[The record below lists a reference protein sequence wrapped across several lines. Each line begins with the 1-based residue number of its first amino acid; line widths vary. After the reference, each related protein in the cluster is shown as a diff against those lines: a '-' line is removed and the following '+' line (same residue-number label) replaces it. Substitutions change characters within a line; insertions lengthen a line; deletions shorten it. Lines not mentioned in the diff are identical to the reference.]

1 MSSRTIFFK
10 MYSRNPSLFRDE
22 LSGIFTKWH
31 FSRLRLFG
39 AAVTHREVD
48 CGERRQSHSS
58 GRVRTHRAARCT
70 FGVKTNQVGQKRR
83 NKKCISALGCF
94 HLL

>member
-1 MSSRTIFFK
+1 
-10 MYSRNPSLFRDE
+10 MYSQKPNLFFCDE

-39 AAVTHREVD
+39 AAVTHCEVD
-48 CGERRQSHSS
+48 CGERKQRHSS
-58 GRVRTHRAARCT
+58 GCVRTDQAVQCT

-83 NKKCISALGCF
+83 NKKCSSVLCYF
-94 HLL
+94 HLFN